1 MYREIITVA
10 TVALY
15 KKPYLFSLKV
25 VKARKISWH

>member
-1 MYREIITVA
+1 MYREIITVE

-15 KKPYLFSLKV
+15 KKLYLFSLKV